1 MSYTIQ
7 DFGPSDLMTSQR
19 EGFRRVRVDVGQT
32 GFWEGREFRSF
43 IELSIPQN
51 QSRWVKVSAPV
62 SFILFNQTLQIDS
75 GAVRFSAF
83 AGATGSGDYNAA
95 MPVIGK
101 NRMPTRRAYDTVSG
115 FYEPKLT
122 VATGGAAT
130 GGTLVEVFRL
140 VAANSTAQQT
150 TVGGSMSDER
160 GLPPGEYYLQI
171 ENLSNSTVTGVYSIF
186 WEERP

>member
-7 DFGPSDLMTSQR
+7 DFGPDDLLTSKR

-43 IELSIPQN
+43 IELSIAQGAS
-51 QSRWVKVSAPV
+51 QWIKVYAPV
-62 SFILFNQTLQIDS
+62 PFILFNQNLQIDS
-75 GAVRFSAF
+75 GSVRFSAF
-83 AGATGSGDYNAA
+83 AGATGTGTYNTA

-101 NRMPTRRAYDTVSG
+101 NRMPTRRAYDTISG

-122 VATGGAAT
+122 VSTGGAAT

-150 TVGGSMSDER
+150 TVGGAMSDER
-160 GLPPGEYYLQI
+160 GLPAGDYYLKI
-171 ENLSNSTVTGVYSIF
+171 ENISNSTTAGVYSIF
-186 WEERP
+186 WEER